1 MYNIRWDTLKYESI
15 TSEDFF
21 NHLRNEEV
29 RWLAYAYNPSYKSF
43 GFFYKIFLDSEKI
56 KHLCAYH
63 HALYMSMK
71 CAHYEYEKIYKPL
84 GVGESDYFKPTYYS
98 LEEIVNRV
106 KSEGKIL
113 SSTEWW
119 KAVGTWRL
127 REIEFARRPITV
139 RELEPEKFEVMDG
152 NHRIVA
158 KALNER
164 FTFGCQAFVMCK
176 QRH

>member
-1 MYNIRWDTLKYESI
+1 MYNIRCDTLEYESI

-29 RWLAYAYNPSYKSF
+29 GWLAHVYNPSYKSF
-43 GFFYKIFLDSEKI
+43 EFFYKIFLNSEKI

-71 CAHYEYEKIYKPL
+71 CALYEYEKIYKPL
-84 GVGESDYFKPTYYS
+84 GVDESDYFKPTYYS

-106 KSEGKIL
+106 KSEEKIL

-119 KAVGTWRL
+119 QAVGTWRL
-127 REIEFARRPITV
+127 QEIEFARKPITV
-139 RELEPEKFEVMDG
+139 RELEPQKFEVMDG
-152 NHRIVA
+152 NHRIIA
-158 KALNER
+158 KALNEG

>member
-1 MYNIRWDTLKYESI
+1 MVNGCCDTLEYESI

-21 NHLRNEEV
+21 NHLRNEEAG
-29 RWLAYAYNPSYKSF
+29 WIAHSYNPSYKSF
-43 GFFYKIFLDSEKI
+43 EFFYKIFLDSEKI

-63 HALYMSMK
+63 HALYFGIVGQK
-71 CAHYEYEKIYKPL
+71 VEYLKIYKPL
-84 GVGESDYFKPTYYS
+84 GVDESDYFKPTYYS

-106 KSEGKIL
+106 KSEEKIL

-119 KAVGTWRL
+119 QAVGTWRL
-127 REIEFARRPITV
+127 QEIELARKPITV

-152 NHRIVA
+152 NHRLIA
-158 KALNER
+158 KALEEG
-164 FTFGCQAFVMCK
+164 FTFCCQAFVMCE

>member
-1 MYNIRWDTLKYESI
+1 MMNGCSDTLDYESI

-29 RWLAYAYNPSYKSF
+29 GWLAHSHNPSYKSF
-43 GFFYKIFLDSEKI
+43 EFFYKILLDSEKI

-63 HALYMSMK
+63 HALYFGIIGQK
-71 CAHYEYEKIYKPL
+71 VEYQKIYKPL
-84 GVGESDYFKPTYYS
+84 GVDESDYFKPTYYS

-106 KSEGKIL
+106 KNEEKIL

-119 KAVGTWRL
+119 QAVDTWRL
-127 REIEFARRPITV
+127 QEIEFARKPITV

-152 NHRIVA
+152 NHRLIA
-158 KALNER
+158 KALKEG
-164 FTFGCQAFVMCK
+164 FTFGCQAFVMCE

>member
-1 MYNIRWDTLKYESI
+1 VCNIRCDALEYESV
-15 TSEDFF
+15 TSKDFF

-29 RWLAYAYNPSYKSF
+29 GWLACAYKRCYKSF
-43 GFFYKIFLDSEKI
+43 ELFYKIFLGSEKI
-56 KHLCAYH
+56 KHLSAYH
-63 HALYMSMK
+63 HALYMSVR

-84 GVGESDYFKPTYYS
+84 GVDESEYFKPTYYS

-106 KSEGKIL
+106 RSEEKIL
-113 SSTEWW
+113 SLNGWW
-119 KAVGTWRL
+119 RAAGAWRL
-127 REIEFARRPITV
+127 QEIEFARKPITV

-152 NHRIVA
+152 NHRIIA
-158 KALNER
+158 KALKEG